1 MTSTSHF
8 LINLIGILILILVL
22 QFWLN
27 RLHQNPLVTE
37 IVMGLSLSATV
48 VICMLFPFHMNS
60 GVIFNLRFIPFVL
73 GCLYSHK
80 ITSMWLTFL
89 IIFLRVVMHGLEVSW
104 FACISLLIFFL
115 ITTKLKPFYNNL
127 PMIKKIIFS
136 GVLILFMS
144 VWIMA
149 GVKLL
154 FHVPITIELFLS
166 YSLIQSFGIVLIVY
180 IMESNK
186 EKQSLLSKIIQ
197 MEKVEVV
204 SHLAASI
211 SHEVR
216 NPLTTTRGFLQLVNE
231 SDDIPAVEKRYI
243 KIAMQELDQAESIIR
258 NYLTFAKPAPE
269 VIEIL
274 NLKKEIDKAIN
285 IIVPLANMNI
295 VKLSSE
301 SETCY
306 IKGNTGLFQQVLVN
320 ILKNA
325 IEAMPSGGTL
335 SIEGTVEK
343 SLAKVTI
350 TDNGVGMNDFQRK
363 RLGVPYFSTKEIKGT
378 GLGMMVVF
386 RIVESMNGSL
396 NVESKPG
403 KGTKITLIFPLNSSG

>member
-1 MTSTSHF
+1 
-8 LINLIGILILILVL
+8 
-22 QFWLN
+22 
-27 RLHQNPLVTE
+27 
-37 IVMGLSLSATV
+37 
-48 VICMLFPFHMNS
+48 
-60 GVIFNLRFIPFVL
+60 
-73 GCLYSHK
+73 
-80 ITSMWLTFL
+80 
-89 IIFLRVVMHGLEVSW
+89 MHGLEVSW
-104 FACISLLIFFL
+104 FSCISILIFFL

-136 GVLILFMS
+136 GVLILLMS
-144 VWIMA
+144 VWIMV

-231 SDDIPAVEKRYI
+231 SNDIPVVEKRYI

-274 NLKKEIDKAIN
+274 NLKKEIDKSIN

-325 IEAMPSGGTL
+325 IEATPSGGTL

-343 SLAKVTI
+343 SFAKVTI
-350 TDNGVGMNDFQRK
+350 TDNGVGMNDFQIK

-396 NVESKPG
+396 NVESEPG